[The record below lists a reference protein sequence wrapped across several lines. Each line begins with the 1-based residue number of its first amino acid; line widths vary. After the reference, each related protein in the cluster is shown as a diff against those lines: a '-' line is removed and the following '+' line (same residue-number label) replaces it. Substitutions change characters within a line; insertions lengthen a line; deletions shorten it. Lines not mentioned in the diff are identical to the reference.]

1 MEKIKVKV
9 YVNQGNLQISL
20 TYKDTTHAYEV
31 SYDFSLH
38 ACFPHELLMMLG
50 LIKHFYEHGKHTAT
64 TKFNEIET
72 KFIHTG

>member
-9 YVNQGNLQISL
+9 YVNQGPNLQISL

-38 ACFPHELLMMLG
+38 ACMMLG

-64 TKFNEIET
+64 TKFNEI
-72 KFIHTG
+72 